1 MSPFMAILV
10 LGVLLGTVVWV
21 GAVVLRK
28 RGCVLLLLPFPLLI
42 IAWFV
47 LASIAPNP
55 EREFDRLFGPSVR
68 SAVSDIRTIKPTF
81 MDGHLISF
89 RVSEEAYSRIK
100 AENRRPEFVGGL
112 SFFGGTNRPASW
124 PAALETMDMF
134 ECRDFGEDRLL
145 TYYCRATQT
154 LYASYLYEGW

>member
-1 MSPFMAILV
+1 MAILV

-89 RVSEEAYSRIK
+89 RVSEDAYSRIK
-100 AENRRPEFVGGL
+100 AENRRPQPRWRTETGHASHPL
-112 SFFGGTNRPASW
+112 PLLRRPPRNRTRHTRPSV
-124 PAALETMDMF
+124 LQ
-134 ECRDFGEDRLL
+134 DRRPEK
-145 TYYCRATQT
+145 RAR
-154 LYASYLYEGW
+154 